1 MDNVDQRRHPR
12 GIVAVAAIVS
22 PQRSGPVTGVIDLS
36 EGGAC
41 LEWSLPDDVPCGTPV
56 RLCFLLGNDQAL
68 EIDGTL
74 KRIFGG
80 KAGVE
85 FAPDQRD
92 LVRQLLAEVKSED
105 Y

>member
-1 MDNVDQRRHPR
+1 MNSVDHRRHPR
-12 GIVAVAAIVS
+12 GIVAVAAVVS

-41 LEWSLPDDVPCGTPV
+41 LEWTLPGDLPAGTPV
-56 RLCFLLGNDQAL
+56 RLCFLLGDDQTL

-74 KRIFGG
+74 AHVRNGR
-80 KAGVE
+80 AGIE
-85 FAPDQRD
+85 FLPQQQD

-105 Y
+105 

>member
-1 MDNVDQRRHPR
+1 MDSVDHRRHPR
-12 GIVAVAAIVS
+12 GIVAVAAVVS

-41 LEWSLPDDVPCGTPV
+41 LEWNLPAELPPGTPI
-56 RLCFLLGNDQAL
+56 RLCFLLANDQTL

-74 KRIFGG
+74 ARIFDGR
-80 KAGVE
+80 AGVE
-85 FAPDQRD
+85 FAPSQRD

-105 Y
+105 